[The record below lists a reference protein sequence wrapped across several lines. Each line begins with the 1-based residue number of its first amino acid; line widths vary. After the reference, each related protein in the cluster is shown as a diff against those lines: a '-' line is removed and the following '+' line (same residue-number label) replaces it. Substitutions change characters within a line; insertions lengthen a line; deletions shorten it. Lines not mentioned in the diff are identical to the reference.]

1 MKEVIAIQN
10 DEAIY
15 VSELD
20 DECVTLSSV
29 LEEVMEFKT
38 IKEAEKFAYEN
49 IDLGKEGYGSK
60 FEIVKIRI
68 DFETNTV
75 PYTKV
80 LRKLN

>member
-1 MKEVIAIQN
+1 MKEVITIQN
-10 DEAIY
+10 DEVIY

-38 IKEAEKFAYEN
+38 IKEAEEFAYKN
-49 IDLGKEGYGSK
+49 IYLDGEGYGSK
-60 FEIVKIRI
+60 FEIVKIKI
-68 DFETNTV
+68 DFETNSV